1 MVVLVWS
8 RNPYQVLPAGLSSVT
23 MIERYGTHA
32 HYCAT
37 PAYQSWLD
45 QWEPPAGVHWVDHE
59 SELRV
64 SDAFT
69 TRELAQ
75 ERHGTR
81 LAYHL
86 VDTLAIGDQRCVD
99 IGCGHNPHQGLWGV
113 DPHNERHRDELLTPE
128 WYVHNWGQW
137 AHAFTCNAIH
147 FCDQDAIA
155 HNIAKVRGILRPA
168 GTAVIAI
175 NRARVRD
182 FTTGYDSERLYD
194 TLGQTPGMTRMVWM
208 EEPQDASMDGNTW
221 IWIRQ

>member
-1 MVVLVWS
+1 
-8 RNPYQVLPAGLSSVT
+8 
-23 MIERYGTHA
+23 MIERYQTLA
-32 HYCAT
+32 DYCAT
-37 PAYQSWLD
+37 PAYQKWLAQWRPPEQGITWLD
-45 QWEPPAGVHWVDHE
+45 
-59 SELRV
+59 SEYNWYAEVTPRHQM
-64 SDAFT
+64 
-69 TRELAQ
+69 Q

-86 VDTLAIGDQRCVD
+86 LDTLAIGDQRCVD

-128 WYVHNWGQW
+128 WYVPNWGQW

-147 FCDQDAIA
+147 FCDQEEIA
-155 HNIAKVRGILRPA
+155 LNIAKVRGILRPQ

-175 NRARVRD
+175 NRARIRD
-182 FTTGYDSERLYD
+182 FTTRYDPERLWD

-208 EEPQDASMDGNTW
+208 DEPQDAGMDGNVW